1 MLMREFLAF
10 ILSLL
15 KRERRNRP
23 WRTLDRYLLNVV
35 GPQSIRERRDISGSD
50 TFGRHDVRNAI
61 WKQGFCGGKIRLF
74 DACCHQHCGEEKC
87 GGQIISR
94 GGDVEGMS
102 RVDKPGEGP
111 RKQKWADDES
121 DRAQTANRALQF
133 ALFLFAYVMRHD
145 SLRGGKSNIPHR
157 NHGDCR

>member
-35 GPQSIRERRDISGSD
+35 GPQSIGDRRDISGSN

-61 WKQGFCGGKIRLF
+61 WRRGICGRKIRLF
-74 DACCHQHCGEEKC
+74 DARCHQHCGELKC
-87 GGQIISR
+87 GCQMISR
-94 GGDVEGMS
+94 GRAVEGMP
-102 RVDKPGEGP
+102 RVDKPGEPP
-111 RKQKWADDES
+111 RRPKW
-121 DRAQTANRALQF
+121 
-133 ALFLFAYVMRHD
+133 
-145 SLRGGKSNIPHR
+145 
-157 NHGDCR
+157 